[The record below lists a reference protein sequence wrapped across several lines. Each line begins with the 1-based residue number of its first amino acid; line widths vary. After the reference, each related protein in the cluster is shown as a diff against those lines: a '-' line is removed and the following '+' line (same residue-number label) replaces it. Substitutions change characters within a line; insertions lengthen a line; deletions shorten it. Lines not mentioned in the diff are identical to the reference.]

1 MRLAWLSPLPPMR
14 SGIADYSAD
23 LLPFLAERATVDA
36 VAPLRDRPAEVP
48 VGAGFVDAHA
58 FRSRRGE
65 YERVLCHIGNSPMNE
80 FAYVAAVRD
89 RSVMVLHD
97 LTLHHLFADA
107 FLSRG
112 DRDGYE
118 ALLRLLYGTAGD
130 RLIDLQ
136 RRGLGTE
143 YDRFLFPMIEHVP
156 GKASAVVVHSLA
168 GARCVEGVAP
178 EVPVTVIPHHA
189 GVEPPEVAGID
200 RAAARASLRLP
211 RDAFVVAHLGFLVPA
226 KQPAT
231 VLRAFAR
238 LAERRPDALLLIVGQ
253 DAPTRSLGRAL
264 DRYPHRDRVRMT
276 GYVDLADFYRA
287 LRAADAVVNLRF
299 PTLGESSGSFARALA
314 VGRAT
319 IVNNAGSFADVP
331 ADATLRVEL
340 DEDQVEAVAAHLLRL
355 ADDDAL
361 RERVE
366 TAARAYA
373 AEELD
378 PARCAARYVE
388 AAAASAA

>member
-23 LLPFLAERATVDA
+23 LLPFLASRASVDA
-36 VAPLRDRPAEVP
+36 VAPLRERPLEVP
-48 VGAGFVDAHA
+48 AGAGFVNARD
-58 FRSRRGE
+58 FRSRRGD
-65 YERVLCHIGNSPMNE
+65 YDRVVCHIGNSPMNE
-80 FAYVAAVRD
+80 FAYVAAARD

-97 LTLHHLFADA
+97 LTLHHLFANA
-107 FLSRG
+107 YLSRG

-118 ALLRLLYGTAGD
+118 ALLRVLYGTAGD

-156 GKASAVVVHSLA
+156 GRASAVVVHSQA
-168 GARCVEGVAP
+168 GARCVADVAP

-189 GVEPPEVAGID
+189 GVEPAEVAELD
-200 RAAARASLRLP
+200 RADARAALRLP
-211 RDAFVVAHLGFLVPA
+211 CDAFVVAHLGFLVPA
-226 KQPAT
+226 KQPGT
-231 VLRAFAR
+231 VLSAFSKVADR
-238 LAERRPDALLLIVGQ
+238 HPEALLLIVGQ

-264 DRYPHRDRVRMT
+264 ERYPHRDRVRMT
-276 GYVDLADFYRA
+276 GYVGLPDFYRA

-319 IVNNAGSFADVP
+319 IVNDAGSFADVP
-331 ADATLRVEL
+331 PDATLRVEL
-340 DEDQVEAVAAHLLRL
+340 DDDQVEAVAAHLLRL
-355 ADDDAL
+355 AADPAL
-361 RERVE
+361 RDRVE
-366 TAARAYA
+366 AAARAYA
-373 AEELD
+373 AAELD
-378 PARCAARYVE
+378 PARCAVRYVE
-388 AAAASAA
+388 AAAARAA

>member
-1 MRLAWLSPLPPMR
+1 MR

-23 LLPFLAERATVDA
+23 LLPFLASRATVDA
-36 VAPLRDRPAEVP
+36 VAPLRDRPTEIPSGV
-48 VGAGFVDAHA
+48 GFVDARS

-65 YERVLCHIGNSPMNE
+65 YDRAICHIGNSPLNE

-97 LTLHHLFADA
+97 LTLHHLFANA
-107 FLSRG
+107 YLSRG

-118 ALLRLLYGTAGD
+118 SLLRVLYGPAGE
-130 RLIDLQ
+130 RLIELQ

-156 GKASAVVVHSLA
+156 GRAAAVVVHSRA
-168 GARCVEGVAP
+168 GARAVAEVAP
-178 EVPVTVIPHHA
+178 DVPVTVIPHHA
-189 GVEPPEVAGID
+189 GVEPAEVTGVGRTDARDALGLPE
-200 RAAARASLRLP
+200 
-211 RDAFVVAHLGFLVPA
+211 DAFVVVHLGFLVPA

-231 VLRAFAR
+231 VLHAFAR
-238 LAERRPDALLLIVGQ
+238 LADRHPEAILLIVGQ

-264 DRYPHRDRVRMT
+264 DRYRHHERVRMT
-276 GYVDLADFYRA
+276 GYVGLPDFYRA

-314 VGRAT
+314 AGRAT
-319 IVNNAGSFADVP
+319 IVNDAGSFADVP

-340 DEDQVEAVAAHLLRL
+340 DDNQVEAVAAHLLRL
-355 ADDDAL
+355 AEDPAMRDRLGA
-361 RERVE
+361 
-366 TAARAYA
+366 AAREYA
-373 AEELD
+373 TAELD
-378 PARCAARYVE
+378 PRRCAARYVE
-388 AAAASAA
+388 AAEASAA